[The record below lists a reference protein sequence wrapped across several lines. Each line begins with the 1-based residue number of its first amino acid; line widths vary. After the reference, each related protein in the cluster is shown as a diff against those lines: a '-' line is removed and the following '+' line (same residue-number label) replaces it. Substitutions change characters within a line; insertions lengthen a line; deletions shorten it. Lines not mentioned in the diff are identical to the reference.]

1 MIPNTATDE
10 QLETYVSNIVSAV
23 QSATPDQIERGTQ
36 WYPVAHDLAYVLG
49 NGDIRMGAGLIASLS
64 PLKRWGENVKLAE
77 DAASGHLHGHTGLM
91 LGKAQAILDG
101 ADPETILPMWAKTG
115 HFYLNILDPSD
126 PDPITIDRHAHDV
139 AVGEDYGNKSRGL
152 DSKARYAVLALAY
165 RLAARKLG
173 LLPNVTQAIAWV
185 VQIDSIKG
193 KGTRI

>member
-1 MIPNTATDE
+1 MIPNTATDQ

-49 NGDIRMGAGLIASLS
+49 DGDIRMGAGLIAALS
-64 PLKRWGENVKLAE
+64 PLKRWGENVKLAK
-77 DAASGHLHGHTGLM
+77 DASQGHVHGHTGMM
-91 LGKAQAILDG
+91 LNKAQAILDG

-126 PDPITIDRHAHDV
+126 PDPVTIDRHAYDV
-139 AVGEDYGNKSRGL
+139 AVGKNNGNASRGL

-185 VQIDSIKG
+185 VQIEKG
-193 KGTRI
+193 KGIKEI